1 MRGVELVDG
10 WESAVA
16 LGERLTDRLSDRAL
30 DRGVCHMTSL
40 STGAPDR

>member
-16 LGERLTDRLSDRAL
+16 LGERLRDRLSDRAL
-30 DRGVCHMTSL
+30 DRGVCHMNLTL
-40 STGAPDR
+40 DMCT